1 MKKLFLLISSISLAA
16 FAYGVKPITPSKV
29 NDVIKKLSLEQKAR
43 LLVGVGGCN
52 SDISHYTPGAAG
64 WTYEIAEFGIPSINL
79 ADGPV
84 GIRINPEPWQE
95 SVVAYDDNGL
105 PVPSEFNAADTSG
118 QSRPS
123 YCTAFP
129 STTALAATW
138 NRDMARLQGEI
149 MGDEARAY
157 GVDVILSPGVN
168 IMRNPLCGRNFE
180 YYSED
185 PLLTGA
191 LASEIIK
198 GIQSKGIGTSLD
210 RQQSADRQKGQR
222 RPHDPTCTA
231 RDLRPTV

>member
-16 FAYGVKPITPSKV
+16 FAYGVKPITPGKV

-118 QSRPS
+118 QILPS
-123 YCTAFP
+123 Y
-129 STTALAATW
+129 
-138 NRDMARLQGEI
+138 
-149 MGDEARAY
+149 
-157 GVDVILSPGVN
+157 
-168 IMRNPLCGRNFE
+168 
-180 YYSED
+180 
-185 PLLTGA
+185 
-191 LASEIIK
+191 
-198 GIQSKGIGTSLD
+198 
-210 RQQSADRQKGQR
+210 
-222 RPHDPTCTA
+222 
-231 RDLRPTV
+231 